1 MSTTTITPSPS
12 SLRVQR
18 IKDISL
24 YKDILRDITAAEFA
38 LQIEAKQKSREK
50 IIDFDKLIVKLTE
63 ALVQIEKRQQLL
75 ISCDDTASLLDR
87 INSLKEDLIVASNSL
102 PLKYTGGNHC
112 ATDFHLSINL
122 S

>member
-1 MSTTTITPSPS
+1 MMSTTTNIVPSSSSSS

-38 LQIEAKQKSREK
+38 LKIEAKQKGTEK
-50 IIDFDKLIVKLTE
+50 IIDFDKLIVKLTD

-75 ISCDDTASLLDR
+75 IRDDTTSLLDR
-87 INSLKEDLIVASNSL
+87 INSLKEDLILASNNL
-102 PLKYTGGNHC
+102 PLKYTGK
-112 ATDFHLSINL
+112 
-122 S
+122 